1 MAKRRMISLDVIGT
15 DKFLALSI
23 AAKGVYMCL
32 TGKADDDGFVASAL
46 TTTLI
51 SRGTEADLNEL
62 VDTGYLIRFDS
73 GIYLIRHWPL
83 SNHVQNDRYTATLY
97 KKEMASVVIYDH
109 VYYLPDDPEYIALK
123 SIPDTKPK
131 RSVSK
136 MDTQVSKGKNSKS
149 KDSKDKPSEGKDTA
163 TLTPPTPQELYEY
176 ALQIGYDSFNP
187 DTFLAYYN
195 AHDWKTSNGNPV
207 TDWRKLVDLWKAREK
222 DHGNKAPSPGSIFT
236 DFCEQQDYDMN
247 ELEKL
252 LVDNE

>member
-109 VYYLPDDPEYIALK
+109 VYYLPDDPEYISLK

-136 MDTQVSKGKNSKS
+136 MDTQVSKGK
-149 KDSKDKPSEGKDTA
+149 DSKDKPSKGEETA
-163 TLTPPTPQELYEY
+163 TLPLPRRRNYTNMPFRSDMTALILILSWHIITPMTGRHPTAISSL
-176 ALQIGYDSFNP
+176 IGES
-187 DTFLAYYN
+187 
-195 AHDWKTSNGNPV
+195 W
-207 TDWRKLVDLWKAREK
+207 
-222 DHGNKAPSPGSIFT
+222 
-236 DFCEQQDYDMN
+236 
-247 ELEKL
+247 
-252 LVDNE
+252 

>member
-136 MDTQVSKGKNSKS
+136 MDTLCKHDVYR
-149 KDSKDKPSEGKDTA
+149 
-163 TLTPPTPQELYEY
+163 LYPKW
-176 ALQIGYDSFNP
+176 I
-187 DTFLAYYN
+187 
-195 AHDWKTSNGNPV
+195 HK
-207 TDWRKLVDLWKAREK
+207 
-222 DHGNKAPSPGSIFT
+222 IFI
-236 DFCEQQDYDMN
+236 F
-247 ELEKL
+247 
-252 LVDNE
+252 